1 LSIVS
6 DGPWVIVGLGNPGP
20 SYAGNRHNVGAM
32 VIDELARRTG
42 SRLKTH
48 KARAVVAQTRL
59 GMLPGGVPGPAVV
72 LAVPNSYMNESG
84 GSTKALLSFFS
95 VPTERLV
102 VVHDELDIPS
112 GEVRLKLG
120 GGEGGHNG
128 LRSISSSLGTKDYH
142 RVRVGIGRPP
152 GRMDAADYVLRDF
165 GPAERKELPFLL
177 DDAADAVEL
186 LVTRGLDTAQ
196 QRFHSPS

>member
-6 DGPWVIVGLGNPGP
+6 DGSWVIVGLGNPGP

-42 SRLKTH
+42 STLKTH

-84 GSTKALLSFFS
+84 GPTKALLSFFS

-186 LVTRGLDTAQ
+186 LVSDGLLAAQ
-196 QRFHSPS
+196 QKVHSP